1 MSEKKVIKIEPK
13 MYDLM
18 EQHDRELDE
27 ALEPYIDKINNG
39 EELSKLELQ
48 DIEQKRNMALID
60 MLNGMRGMR

>member
-1 MSEKKVIKIEPK
+1 MAKKKVIEIEPK

-27 ALEPYIDKINNG
+27 ALEPYMDKITNG
-39 EELSKLELQ
+39 EELNKLEIQ

-60 MLNGMRGMR
+60 MLNGMRGM